1 MAKPKNIVTNKQNV
15 AKAIEQ
21 FWQDKVNAAMAKQS
35 AQWTNIVNTDTNT
48 MVAWAGRYAWP
59 DATGLNVVKTPVAAA
74 PKPVTTPVATP
85 EANMVS
91 TAEAETQGNA
101 ILPESVTGIKS
112 NVVITPAMQAK
123 IDAKK
128 NPAPVVQT
136 ETIAPVQTTP
146 TPEVVPTEVKT
157 ETATTPTEVKTEV
170 TDIEKNAQ
178 ATGVAYTMENW
189 QATYNPKTTEEAL
202 KILAMGGK
210 LQQESKISAVAQANL
225 NKVRGLGQMTD
236 QQLANNIAGGQVSNK
251 ELELLTTINPQLVA
265 QAKELSKKKI
275 ITNTTNEIQADNSA
289 IIKGEEPTG
298 MSKPLQDLVNKL
310 ATIDADTKSPAE
322 MKTAYQDAHPEMIQS
337 RDQINAL
344 TTQKRDLQ
352 LAKMNLWKEWKAKN
366 SSYPISMIM
375 AGYSAASRDLD
386 NSIYLIND
394 DLNTEISNYNMYLD
408 DMNAEIDFEIGQ
420 QGKEEERLW
429 NMYGV
434 TRAEEVRSEDIQ
446 REDMR
451 IQQSIDLEEQRYQRD
466 IERDDMKSA
475 EARLQKIEDMKMD
488 MNMNIETGLLNLGV
502 DPTGMT
508 PEEMRA
514 TYAQATGFYKQQ
526 EMNAANRA
534 KASDYLKTTITNE
547 DGSTR
552 EVFVNP
558 TTGEQIDPAQAFG
571 NSNVDVGQVLSG
583 YSPAWQELLS
593 VPDGTVIPTRLDEV
607 SAQNASIRWK
617 ECAEYV
623 NDILGERKLWST
635 YASKLAVCDEP
646 TGWIWSVVAWKPNGS
661 GSFGHTG
668 IIVGEDENNWL
679 VKSSNYTPWTVT
691 TDKIPKGNIKNFYTP
706 ESVKQ
711 AQEQA
716 SQEPVAKKYANG
728 NVRTADGILY
738 DKKEV
743 SALNKEIV
751 NNDNY
756 KAIITSQNLEQNL
769 KNFEEKFQKYG
780 TEVGLD
786 RLKIGSSAA
795 TELTST
801 YTDLMLTAKEFF
813 NLWVLNWPD
822 LAILVSRMPS
832 PVDFTLPSAE
842 GKELKVD
849 GTMFN
854 NKVQSGIDTMRQMI
868 QKKLD
873 NDYNTV
879 YSTYGEFGDTIP
891 SLANARRIYGTI
903 NQSADQ
909 SAESDV
915 NSYYN

>member
-1 MAKPKNIVTNKQNV
+1 MAK
-15 AKAIEQ
+15 KAITEAQ
-21 FWQDKVNAAMAKQS
+21 LRAANKAGYSTQQIAQEVNKFEKRTWNDAVYSGALPNGQTMNPELAPQP
-35 AQWTNIVNTDTNT
+35 AQPVQTQPIKPVVNENTIDTNT
-48 MVAWAGRYAWP
+48 G
-59 DATGLNVVKTPVAAA
+59 
-74 PKPVTTPVATP
+74 KPVS
-85 EANMVS
+85 ES
-91 TAEAETQGNA
+91 TENA
-101 ILPESVTGIKS
+101 QYNILPESVTGIKPT
-112 NVVITPAMQAK
+112 ITPALQAK

-128 NPAPVVQT
+128 NWVVSAVVPT
-136 ETIAPVQTTP
+136 ETIAPVETA
-146 TPEVVPTEVKT
+146 TPEVVPTEVKA
-157 ETATTPTEVKTEV
+157 ETVTTPTEVKTEV

-178 ATGVAYTMENW
+178 ATGVEYTMQNW
-189 QATYNPKTTEEAL
+189 QATYNPKTTEEAA

-210 LQQESKISAVAQANL
+210 LAGETKMSAVAQASL

-251 ELELLTTINPQLVA
+251 ELELLNTMNPQLVA

-275 ITNTTNEIQADNSA
+275 ITNTTNEIQSDNSA
-289 IIKGEEPTG
+289 IIRGEEPTG

-337 RDQINAL
+337 RDQINEL
-344 TTQKRDLQ
+344 TKQKRDLQ
-352 LAKMNLWKEWKAKN
+352 LAKMNLWKEWKEKN

-408 DMNAEIDFEIGQ
+408 DMNAEIDFDIAQ
-420 QGKEEERLW
+420 QGKEEQRLFDI
-429 NMYGV
+429 YGV
-434 TRAEEVRSEDIQ
+434 TSKEQIRNEDIA
-446 REDMR
+446 REDAR
-451 IQQSIDLEEQRYQRD
+451 IEQSIQLEEQRYQRD

-475 EARLQKIEDMKMD
+475 QERKYKIEDMKNE
-488 MNMNIETGLLNLGV
+488 MNMNIETGLMNLGV

-526 EMNAANRA
+526 EMNLAQQKLDIEAYNANRS

-547 DGSTR
+547 DWSTR

-558 TTGEQIDPAQAFG
+558 MTGEQIDPAQAFW
-571 NSNVDVGQVLSG
+571 NANIDVGQVLSG
-583 YSPAWQELLS
+583 YSAAGQELLS
-593 VPDGTVIPTRLDEV
+593 VPDGTIIPTRLGQV
-607 SAQNASIRWK
+607 SPQNASIRGK

-716 SQEPVAKKYANG
+716 NQTPTAKKYANG
-728 NVRTADGILY
+728 NIRTVDGVLI
-738 DKKEV
+738 KKEDAYKV
-743 SALNKEIV
+743 NKDIIGDKSYEAMIASEDMKTAWDTYKWLIDKYGVEVMPWSAKWEMATAYNGVLRAAQKFFALGV
-751 NNDNY
+751 FQPYDQ
-756 KAIITSQNLEQNL
+756 KAIEEMIPRYAPWVGGTLKLVPLITQPFVRSGLSGKRKGFEDFIQNKINNEYDSLTR
-769 KNFEEKFQKYG
+769 KYW
-780 TEVGLD
+780 E
-786 RLKIGSSAA
+786 
-795 TELTST
+795 
-801 YTDLMLTAKEFF
+801 Y
-813 NLWVLNWPD
+813 
-822 LAILVSRMPS
+822 
-832 PVDFTLPSAE
+832 
-842 GKELKVD
+842 
-849 GTMFN
+849 
-854 NKVQSGIDTMRQMI
+854 
-868 QKKLD
+868 
-873 NDYNTV
+873 
-879 YSTYGEFGDTIP
+879 GDT
-891 SLANARRIYGTI
+891 LGALK
-903 NQSADQ
+903 
-909 SAESDV
+909 DV
-915 NSYYN
+915 NAIYQKISDSSLEDEYVPTND